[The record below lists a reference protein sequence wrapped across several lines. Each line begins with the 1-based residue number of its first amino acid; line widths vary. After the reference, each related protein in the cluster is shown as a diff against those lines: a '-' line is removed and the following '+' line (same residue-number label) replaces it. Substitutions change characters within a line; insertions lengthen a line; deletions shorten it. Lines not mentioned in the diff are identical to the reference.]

1 MKKNKAFT
9 LIELIAVIVILGIIA
24 IITTSSILIILK
36 NNRKNTFALSLEN
49 LIKSFELLNS
59 NSSITGEYYD
69 NIAVTSPILETSNEK
84 FKDGELG
91 YNSHRIPEVRYA
103 TNGEFC
109 GAGTSGKFQ
118 VSSGNCEGL
127 DISPAVIANITT
139 IPSQYSIRIIIT
151 ANDRE
156 SGVAKY
162 EISTDSAIYIETGT
176 EYLLNGLDA
185 ATEYDI
191 YVRVTNGKDLIT
203 VQKVTVSTLD
213 LEMPNIIV
221 NPIGWAQ
228 SKQITIEYPE
238 GDYEYSYNLN
248 GSGWIESEPKTVVLN
263 MIKNGFIIARVA
275 DKKVYKQ
282 SATINID
289 KIDIDTPTCEIVVTN
304 ENNWTT
310 SKQLTIEGYDY
321 YSGVSGIQNPGDLE
335 YTNNSTTTMT
345 VTTIGTYNAN
355 VKDNVGRIGTCSI
368 EVNKV
373 DSTAPTSASVAV
385 SEITTKSIRVEASG
399 VDLQSGI
406 TKYEFSIDGGSY
418 INNGNNRSYLFANLL
433 SGNHAIKVR
442 VTNAAGM
449 TRESSI
455 LNTSTDIPDTPTFS
469 VNTSNWV
476 QSKVVTITYPPLE
489 EDFVYQYNQNNTGWI
504 TITGGDVTKQLTFS
518 SNGYVIARIFD
529 GLNYFTSSTY
539 NVTKVDSVSPIIS
552 DVYSGGM
559 VYKDP
564 TFASGSNSIYV
575 YNNTGNG
582 LVGHTRQSMS
592 TPAGSYALEIKTT
605 GAASPGHGGFYFAT
619 GTSANQVLVTK
630 IIAKIPVGYTIN
642 FASNAYGN
650 EGTSTWLS
658 SQAGTGN
665 WETYIHVAKCG
676 STGSFSSTNFF
687 YLLGGSTPT
696 VSSPLTW
703 YVGYATVITNS
714 TWETTNNISF
724 KATDGGS
731 GITQYGVNQSS
742 STPPSTWTS
751 MTASNSFG
759 NMITGITSN
768 GTYYVWV
775 KDQAGNTQKVA
786 IAVSKIDTQ
795 NPTCSITQSD
805 SASWTT
811 SKYLTITSSDDGGV
825 THYKKPGDSSYTAGT
840 SGGLTV
846 YSNGTYT
853 ATVLDIAGKTGTCS
867 VAVSL
872 IDTAAPSCSMSVDN
886 AGSWATSKWVSIS
899 GSDSGSDSQSGVYG
913 FILPGNSSYTAG
925 TSSGFTAYNTTTY
938 TTTVKDNAGR
948 TNTCSVA
955 TQYIGNINYGDKQ
968 AYNNSGGYLKLGTD
982 SVFNLNQNTFHFYAR
997 VAKDS
1002 AGDRR
1007 IAIFGDS
1014 SVGWEITWLADG
1026 RIRWTTR
1033 YGGSSYHTYS
1043 SNYLPATGTFYDV
1056 QIDFNSTGTG
1066 AGDLYWNGTWTSAN
1080 RSARHQYSNLTLTL
1094 GTLGIYWRNYIRVQ
1108 GRDYAGNQPDRY
1120 GYINNLS
1127 VSSSNQTT
1135 GSLSTV
1141 NTTVTQDTWW
1151 TQK

>member
-1 MKKNKAFT
+1 
-9 LIELIAVIVILGIIA
+9 
-24 IITTSSILIILK
+24 
-36 NNRKNTFALSLEN
+36 
-49 LIKSFELLNS
+49 
-59 NSSITGEYYD
+59 
-69 NIAVTSPILETSNEK
+69 
-84 FKDGELG
+84 
-91 YNSHRIPEVRYA
+91 
-103 TNGEFC
+103 
-109 GAGTSGKFQ
+109 
-118 VSSGNCEGL
+118 
-127 DISPAVIANITT
+127 VIANITT

-191 YVRVTNGKDLIT
+191 YVRVTNGKELKT
-203 VQKVTVSTLD
+203 VEKVTVSTLD

-228 SKQITIEYPE
+228 SKEITIEYPE
-238 GDYEYSYNLN
+238 GDYEYSYNQN
-248 GSGWIESEPKTVVLN
+248 GSGWIESESKTVVLN
-263 MIKNGFIIARVA
+263 MIKNGFIVARVA
-275 DKKVYKQ
+275 DQKIYKQ

-304 ENNWTT
+304 ENNWTS

-373 DSTAPTSASVAV
+373 DSTAPSSASVAV

-399 VDLQSGI
+399 VDLESGI
-406 TKYEFSIDGGSY
+406 IKYEFSIDGGSY
-418 INNGNNRSYLFANLL
+418 INNGNNRSYLFANLIA
-433 SGNHAIKVR
+433 GNHAIKVR
-442 VTNAAGM
+442 VTNAAGI
-449 TRESSI
+449 TRESTV
-455 LNTSTDIPDTPTFS
+455 LNTSTDIPDNPTFS

-504 TITGGDVTKQLTFS
+504 TIAGGDVTKQLTFS
-518 SNGYVIARIFD
+518 SNGFVVARIFD
-529 GLNYFTSSTY
+529 GLNYFTSSTF

-552 DVYSGGM
+552 ELYSGGM

-564 TFASGSNSIYV
+564 TFASGNNSIYV

-605 GAASPGHGGFYFAT
+605 GTASPGHGGFYFAT

-642 FASNAYGN
+642 FASNAYGTG
-650 EGTSTWLS
+650 GTSTWLS

-665 WETYIHVAKCG
+665 WETYVHVAKCG
-676 STGSFSSTNFF
+676 SSGTFSSTNFF
-687 YLLGGSTPT
+687 YLSGGSTPT
-696 VSSPLTW
+696 TTTPLTW
-703 YVGYATVITNS
+703 HVAYATVITNY

-724 KATDGGS
+724 KATDSGS

-742 STPPSTWTS
+742 STAPSTWTS
-751 MTASNSFG
+751 MTASTLFG

-775 KDQAGNTQKVA
+775 KDQAGNTQKAA
-786 IAVSKIDTQ
+786 IAVSKVDTQ
-795 NPTCSITQSD
+795 NPTCSITQSE
-805 SASWTT
+805 STSWTT

-867 VAVSL
+867 VIVSK
-872 IDTAAPSCSMSVDN
+872 IDTASPSCSMSVSN
-886 AGSWATSKWVSIS
+886 ATTWATSKWVSI
-899 GSDSGSDSQSGVYG
+899 SGSDSQSGVYG
-913 FILPGNSSYTAG
+913 FILPGNSTYTTG
-925 TSSGFTAYNTTTY
+925 TSSGFTAYNTKTY
-938 TTTVKDNAGR
+938 SVTVKDNSGR
-948 TNTCSVA
+948 TNTCSVT
-955 TQYIGNINYGDKQ
+955 TQKIGTLNYGDKQ
-968 AYNNSGGYLKLGTD
+968 AYNNSGGYLSLGTD

-1002 AGDRR
+1002 AGDRL
-1007 IAIFGDS
+1007 IASFKNPTNTI
-1014 SVGWEITWLADG
+1014 GWEIMWLADG
-1026 RIRWTTR
+1026 RIRWMTK
-1033 YGGSSYHTYS
+1033 YNSIYYSYS
-1043 SNYLPATGTFYDV
+1043 SNYLPATGTFYDLY
-1056 QIDFNSTGTG
+1056 IDFNSTGTG
-1066 AGDLYWNGTWTSAN
+1066 NGTMRWNGTSSTAN
-1080 RSARHQYSNLTLTL
+1080 RYGRHQYSNAVLTL
-1094 GTLGIYWRNYIRVQ
+1094 GTCGIYWRGHIRAQ
-1108 GRDYAGNQPDRY
+1108 GRDYNGNQPDRY

-1127 VSSSNQTT
+1127 VGSNNQTA

-1151 TQK
+1151 TVK